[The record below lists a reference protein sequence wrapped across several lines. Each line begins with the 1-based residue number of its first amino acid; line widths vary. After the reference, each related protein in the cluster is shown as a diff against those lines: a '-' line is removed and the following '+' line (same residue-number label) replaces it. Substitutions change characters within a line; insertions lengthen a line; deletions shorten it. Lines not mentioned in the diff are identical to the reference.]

1 MNKYE
6 LAKKITQLEGL
17 TNEEKASLVELLRS
31 QKKYGLVWE
40 DKPEE
45 IETRLVDELPV
56 LTEVPERAIVSESPD
71 APNHILIEGDNLEAL
86 TALAY
91 THEGKIDVI
100 YIDPPYNTGNKDF
113 VYNDSFVDRED
124 GYRHSKWLSFMN
136 KRLQIAKSLLASGGV
151 IFISIDDN
159 EQAPLKMLCDEIF
172 GEGNFVGDV
181 SWQRTYS
188 IRNDSKGMPAEVEH
202 LLVFSK
208 CNQWQPN
215 KLPRTEEMNSSYS
228 NPDNDRCAWMSGSP
242 VASDASTHQGMVYA
256 IQHPF
261 TGIMVYPSSRAHWRY
276 AQDQMLE
283 YMNGWCE
290 YKLEDLYDDK
300 ERAKI
305 CGIDVSKIKPNVKAI
320 VLANDLEISK
330 KQAKAVYD
338 KGPWPRFYFTN
349 KGKGGIR
356 RKVYLDSVGGRIA
369 TNYWPYEETGHTDE
383 AKKELIRIFGDAPFD
398 TPKPTRL
405 LRRVFD
411 LSTNKDS
418 TILDFFAGSGTTL
431 HATMQ
436 LNAEDGGHR
445 KCILVTNN
453 ENNICEEVTYERN
466 KRVIQG
472 YTTPKGEE
480 VEGLHDNNLRYY
492 RTTLLSRDKSVK
504 NMRQL
509 VRLAT
514 DMLCIKNDVYT
525 EAEFCGKKINPNIA
539 RYFDN
544 GQGNRMLVIYEER
557 AIQLLVQ
564 LMAQTED
571 DGIKTMV
578 YVFSP
583 GADPYT
589 DDFED
594 IAERVKLCALPSAIY
609 EAYKRVLPKRKPKFL
624 DEALQ
629 EMKAQAEAEANA
641 QQTLDF
647 GENDNMNEE
656 GGEA

>member
-1 MNKYE
+1 
-6 LAKKITQLEGL
+6 
-17 TNEEKASLVELLRS
+17 
-31 QKKYGLVWE
+31 
-40 DKPEE
+40 
-45 IETRLVDELPV
+45 
-56 LTEVPERAIVSESPD
+56 
-71 APNHILIEGDNLEAL
+71 
-86 TALAY
+86 
-91 THEGKIDVI
+91 
-100 YIDPPYNTGNKDF
+100 
-113 VYNDSFVDRED
+113 
-124 GYRHSKWLSFMN
+124 
-136 KRLQIAKSLLASGGV
+136 
-151 IFISIDDN
+151 
-159 EQAPLKMLCDEIF
+159 
-172 GEGNFVGDV
+172 
-181 SWQRTYS
+181 
-188 IRNDSKGMPAEVEH
+188 
-202 LLVFSK
+202 
-208 CNQWQPN
+208 
-215 KLPRTEEMNSSYS
+215 MNSSYS

-436 LNAEDGGHR
+436 LNAEDGGNR
-445 KCILVTNN
+445 RFILVQLPELCDEKSEAYKTGYK
-453 ENNICEEVTYERN
+453 NICEIGKERIRRAGKMLKDALESSGLFVRAMKRHQDQHDSLEGFAYAEWEESPEVINAKKEMEPPCYRMT
-466 KRVIQG
+466 
-472 YTTPKGEE
+472 
-480 VEGLHDNNLRYY
+480 LR
-492 RTTLLSRDKSVK
+492 
-504 NMRQL
+504 
-509 VRLAT
+509 
-514 DMLCIKNDVYT
+514 
-525 EAEFCGKKINPNIA
+525 
-539 RYFDN
+539 
-544 GQGNRMLVIYEER
+544 
-557 AIQLLVQ
+557 
-564 LMAQTED
+564 
-571 DGIKTMV
+571 
-578 YVFSP
+578 
-583 GADPYT
+583 
-589 DDFED
+589 
-594 IAERVKLCALPSAIY
+594 
-609 EAYKRVLPKRKPKFL
+609 
-624 DEALQ
+624 
-629 EMKAQAEAEANA
+629 
-641 QQTLDF
+641 
-647 GENDNMNEE
+647 
-656 GGEA
+656 